1 MNKLVKK
8 EKKMSDTKSV
18 SGCGRLIVTRVPEL
32 RLALKLRRSKGMR
45 KLTGRNGDADG
56 YALHLGPSPKVNNVQ
71 GAICLRLGKGG
82 QRSMGGAVGG
92 GKGCNEHKH
101 MEKQIFPFP
110 AAVREGKCQHALRPR
125 LTVLHSAPPP
135 GPPCSATEYGQQ

>member
-1 MNKLVKK
+1 
-8 EKKMSDTKSV
+8 
-18 SGCGRLIVTRVPEL
+18 
-32 RLALKLRRSKGMR
+32 MR

-56 YALHLGPSPKVNNVQ
+56 HTLHLGPSPKVNNVQ
-71 GAICLRLGKGG
+71 GAIWLRLGRGEQKRASWG
-82 QRSMGGAVGG
+82 GGAVGG

-101 MEKQIFPFP
+101 MEKQIFPLP
-110 AAVREGKCQHALRPR
+110 AAVSEGKCQHALRPR

>member
-1 MNKLVKK
+1 MVFVRGN
-8 EKKMSDTKSV
+8 TKSTDLMQLECK
-18 SGCGRLIVTRVPEL
+18 SCNWHFSR
-32 RLALKLRRSKGMR
+32 GMR

-56 YALHLGPSPKVNNVQ
+56 HILHLGPSPKVNNVQ
-71 GAICLRLGKGG
+71 GAIWLRLGRGG
-82 QRSMGGAVGG
+82 RKRTGGAVGE

-101 MEKQIFPFP
+101 MEKQIFPLP
-110 AAVREGKCQHALRPR
+110 AAVSEGKCQHALRPR